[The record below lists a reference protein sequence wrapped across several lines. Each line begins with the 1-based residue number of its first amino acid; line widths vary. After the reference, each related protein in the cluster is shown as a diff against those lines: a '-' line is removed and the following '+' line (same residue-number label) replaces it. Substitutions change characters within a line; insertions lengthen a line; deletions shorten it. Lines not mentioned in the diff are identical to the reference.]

1 MKGKTKFLI
10 LALISGQIW
19 AIPANFEVQAVFKRN
34 PKIWGTYKLSSE
46 RIIIKRGKR
55 TWKKRPPKRIGDMVI
70 SDGNL
75 IFIRENKTDG
85 QTKIVVDKIPY
96 EKVGNKSYH
105 ASADGHSD
113 KLARLYEIDLKKSIP
128 HRDLLNGEIDY
139 DKIRCKR
146 QRRGQIV
153 CRLSGALNP

>member
-1 MKGKTKFLI
+1 MKGKVKFILI
-10 LALISGQIW
+10 ALVSGQIW
-19 AIPANFEVQAVFKRN
+19 AIPANFEVEAVFKRN

-46 RIIIKRGKR
+46 KITIKRGKK
-55 TWKKRPPKRIGDMVI
+55 TWRKKPPKRIGDMVI

-75 IFIRENKTDG
+75 VFIRENKIQG

-96 EKVGNKSYH
+96 KKEGKKSYL
-105 ASADGHSD
+105 ANAEGHSD
-113 KLARLYEIDLKKSIP
+113 KLARLYEIDLKESIP

-146 QRRGQIV
+146 QRKGQII
-153 CRLSGALNP
+153 CRLSGELNP